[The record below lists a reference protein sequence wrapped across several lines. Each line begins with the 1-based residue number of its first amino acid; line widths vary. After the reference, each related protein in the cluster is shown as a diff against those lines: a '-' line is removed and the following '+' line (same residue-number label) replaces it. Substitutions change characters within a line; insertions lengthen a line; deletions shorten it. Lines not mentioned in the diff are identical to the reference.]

1 MLKCQRVWH
10 NNSPK
15 LINTNITG
23 HYLWE
28 RRGII
33 LDPITAFTAATT
45 AFTTVKKFVQA
56 GQEFENC
63 MGQMG
68 KWYSAVSDF
77 RKGQS
82 MQKKPPLFKKLFAAG
97 SVEEEALALL
107 IHEKKIL
114 EMEKELQALLNFRY
128 GYGTWD
134 ELKEMRRK
142 IRLKREQEVYK
153 QAERKKDFI
162 EALQIG
168 FAVLFIL
175 AFVIGLLYFA
185 LDYRGII

>member
-1 MLKCQRVWH
+1 
-10 NNSPK
+10 
-15 LINTNITG
+15 
-23 HYLWE
+23 
-28 RRGII
+28 
-33 LDPITAFTAATT
+33 
-45 AFTTVKKFVQA
+45 
-56 GQEFENC
+56 
-63 MGQMG
+63 
-68 KWYSAVSDF
+68 
-77 RKGQS
+77 
-82 MQKKPPLFKKLFAAG
+82 LFKKLFNAG
-97 SVEEEALALL
+97 SVEEEALQLL
-107 IHEKKIL
+107 IHEKKII
-114 EMEKELQALLNFRY
+114 EQEKELQTLLNFRY

-168 FAVLFIL
+168 FAVLAIL